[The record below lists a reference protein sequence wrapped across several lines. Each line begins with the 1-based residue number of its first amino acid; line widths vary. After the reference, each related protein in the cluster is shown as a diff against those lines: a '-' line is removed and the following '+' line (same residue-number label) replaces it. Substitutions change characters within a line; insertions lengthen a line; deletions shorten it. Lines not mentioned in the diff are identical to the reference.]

1 MWTKNTSIELSI
13 AFVNSNQMIA
23 EIKDLDPYS
32 TESVCSRSS
41 DIVSA
46 IEMNRDWFVKNNI
59 RVFSKVN
66 IL

>member
-1 MWTKNTSIELSI
+1 
-13 AFVNSNQMIA
+13 MIT

>member
-1 MWTKNTSIELSI
+1 
-13 AFVNSNQMIA
+13 MIA
-23 EIKDLDPYS
+23 EIRDLAPYS

-59 RVFSKVN
+59 RVFSKVD